1 LSIVKNCSQIC
12 GSLLCK
18 VEVERGL
25 LRRVIPRQ
33 RTLRKRVMIR
43 KSYRAKLI
51 FLVLLLLFFTTVSFF
66 LLDFHI
72 ERSILIDQIQQ
83 RALLLGKTLQIN
95 LTQLI
100 LKTRQVDLANV
111 SEAEKN
117 QIRDFIRQFG
127 EEEIH
132 FDIYSQGEGF
142 HDLFIFDENN
152 RVIIDYP
159 ASKEGRI
166 LPKEERL
173 SAAIL
178 DQLRHNEIHTNIRE
192 RGGETY
198 LFITLPLFNEKLPFG
213 FARIEMS
220 LNESFLLLRKTKL
233 ISLLVAGGLFFLG
246 MVIAIFFAR
255 SLTSPIN
262 QLARTAALIGKGQF
276 ELKLDE
282 GRQDEI
288 GQLMV
293 AFNRMSEDLKK
304 FEETRK
310 RMETL
315 EIASQFSAKMAH
327 EIRNPLNS
335 IGLII
340 DHLRDS
346 FRPVDGKRGR
356 RFIELTDDIKGELER
371 LNKIVEDFLRFAGPR
386 RLDLQ
391 PTDLREVIGEVVRLT
406 EAEASTQKI
415 EVEFRSD
422 STLPLIQADYGQ
434 LRQAILNLFINA
446 MQAMPNGGKLSVSI
460 RAARASDG
468 KEGVAVEFKD
478 TGIGIPPENIP
489 HLFEPYFTTKV
500 NGFGLGLAIVSRI
513 VEDHGGSIRVESQPG
528 QGARFILSLPIERE
542 AVHV

>member
-1 LSIVKNCSQIC
+1 
-12 GSLLCK
+12 
-18 VEVERGL
+18 
-25 LRRVIPRQ
+25 
-33 RTLRKRVMIR
+33 MIR

-51 FLVLLLLFFTTVSFF
+51 ILVLLLLFFTTISFF

-72 ERSILIDQIQQ
+72 ERSILIDQVQQ
-83 RALLLGKTLQIN
+83 RGLLLGKTLQIN

-127 EEEIH
+127 EEEIR

-159 ASKEGRI
+159 ISKEGRK

-173 SAAIL
+173 SGATL
-178 DQLRHNEIHTNIRE
+178 DKLRHNEIHTEVKERE
-192 RGGETY
+192 GETY
-198 LFITLPLFNEKLPFG
+198 LFITLPLFNGQLPFG

-233 ISLLVAGGLFFLG
+233 VSLLVAAGLFFLG

-276 ELKLDE
+276 EFKLDE

-288 GQLMV
+288 GQLMI
-293 AFNRMSEDLKK
+293 AFNRMGEDLKR

-340 DHLRDS
+340 DYLRDS
-346 FRPVDGKRGR
+346 FMAPGGGAERK
-356 RFIELTDDIKGELER
+356 FMELTDDIKGELDR

-386 RLDLQ
+386 RLELK
-391 PTDLREVIGEVVRLT
+391 PTDLRELIGEVVRLT
-406 EAEASTQKI
+406 EAEAASQKI
-415 EVEFRSD
+415 EVEFRPDVS
-422 STLPLIQADYGQ
+422 LPSIKADYGQ
-434 LRQAILNLFINA
+434 IRQAILNLFINA
-446 MQAMPNGGKLSVSI
+446 MQAMPNGGRLKIATYLDRAQDGRESV
-460 RAARASDG
+460 
-468 KEGVAVEFKD
+468 VVEFTD
-478 TGIGIPPENIP
+478 TGVGISKENLP

-513 VEDHGGSIRVESQPG
+513 IEDHGGSIRVESQIG
-528 QGARFILSLPIERE
+528 QGARFIVSLPVDQATADATPAPFGRG
-542 AVHV
+542 